1 MGIVI
6 DLCKF
11 GCSLVKGLF
20 KKKDP
25 LAEIR
30 IRAEISRERRLRY
43 EQEQKMQQSQDQ
55 SKEQIIK
62 PTETDISTSNN
73 NNNIKSSTMTNDS
86 LLKNIKINTT
96 TPSLSN
102 NKPIETTFINTPIN
116 APVTNKNSN
125 NKVYIDLINI
135 KGIGP
140 KTIKELNE
148 YGITTSEQLSQL
160 SDQECDK
167 LKSKIKKIY
176 SFRSASQAIVQN

>member
-25 LAEIR
+25 LAEMR

-43 EQEQKMQQSQDQ
+43 EQKMQQSQDQ

-62 PTETDISTSNN
+62 PTETDISTNNNNN
-73 NNNIKSSTMTNDS
+73 NNNIKSSTMTNES
-86 LLKNIKINTT
+86 LLKNININTT
-96 TPSLSN
+96 TPSPN

-116 APVTNKNSN
+116 TPVTNKNSN